1 MGEGINGTLDL
12 LAHDGPDNYTDL
24 GEIEFSN
31 SDGYTYDPE
40 PEPPASLSCDALCA
54 FVLASNIII
63 FILGIVGNGL
73 VIWIIGKTK
82 RTVNSSWYLSL
93 AVSDFL
99 FCTTVPFNGVYMAT
113 GHWHFGLFMCKFISV
128 AFPLNMYSSIFLL
141 LVISVD
147 RCMCVVFPVWTQ
159 NHRTLRRSSAIIVLV
174 WIVSALL
181 TLPSLVFPTT
191 QTIKDQTKCIHDHN
205 STAFSRESVVLIGF
219 VFGLAIPL
227 MVIVICYS
235 VIMLKLRA
243 NRMMR
248 SSKPFKVMTAV
259 IITFVMCWLPFQIF
273 RLMEVYYT
281 SCSSALLKTGIQV
294 TITIAYAN
302 SFMNPILY
310 SFMGQDFRN
319 KCLMSILSRMESA
332 LQEEDRSTKAMS
344 MSKSSS

>member
-1 MGEGINGTLDL
+1 MGRDSGINGTLISMVHDEPNDYEYNPDL
-12 LAHDGPDNYTDL
+12 
-24 GEIEFSN
+24 
-31 SDGYTYDPE
+31 
-40 PEPPASLSCDALCA
+40 EPPARLSCDALCV
-54 FVLASNIII
+54 FVLISNIII

-73 VIWIIGKTK
+73 VIWIIVVKTK

-113 GHWHFGLFMCKFISV
+113 GHWHFGHFMCKFISV
-128 AFPLNMYSSIFLL
+128 AFPLNMYCSIFLL

-147 RCMCVVFPVWTQ
+147 RCMCVIFPVWTQ
-159 NHRTLRRSSAIIVLV
+159 NHRTLRKSSAIIALV

-181 TLPSLVFPTT
+181 TLPSIFFSTT
-191 QTIKDQTKCIHDHN
+191 QTKEDETTCIHDHDP
-205 STAFSRESVVLIGF
+205 TAFSRKSAALICV
-219 VFGLAIPL
+219 VFGLAVPL

-243 NRMMR
+243 NPMMR

-259 IITFVMCWLPFQIF
+259 IITFVICWLPFQIF
-273 RLMEVYYT
+273 QLLEVYHALYSGT
-281 SCSSALLKTGIQV
+281 LLKTGIQV

-319 KCLMSILSRMESA
+319 KCLMSVLTRMENA
-332 LQEEDRSTKAMS
+332 LQEEGRCSKAMS
-344 MSKSSS
+344 MSKSADG

>member
-1 MGEGINGTLDL
+1 MGRDSGINGTLVSMV
-12 LAHDGPDNYTDL
+12 HDETND
-24 GEIEFSN
+24 
-31 SDGYTYDPE
+31 YTYNPDL
-40 PEPPASLSCDALCA
+40 EPPARLSCDALCA
-54 FVLASNIII
+54 FVLTSNIII

-73 VIWIIGKTK
+73 VIWIISVKTK

-93 AVSDFL
+93 AASDFL
-99 FCTTVPFNGVYMAT
+99 FCATVPLNGVYMAT
-113 GHWHFGLFMCKFISV
+113 GHWHFGHFMCKFVSV

-159 NHRTLRRSSAIIVLV
+159 NHRTLRKSSAIIVLV

-181 TLPSLVFPTT
+181 TLPSFVFR
-191 QTIKDQTKCIHDHN
+191 TIEDDTKCIHDYD
-205 STAFSRESVVLIGF
+205 STAFSRKNTVLIGF
-219 VFGLAIPL
+219 IFGLAIPL

-235 VIMLKLRA
+235 VITLKLRA

-259 IITFVMCWLPFQIF
+259 IITFVICWLPFQIF
-273 RLMEVYYT
+273 QLLEVYHASYSHT
-281 SCSSALLKTGIQV
+281 LLKIGIQV
-294 TITIAYAN
+294 TMTLAYAN

-319 KCLMSILSRMESA
+319 KCLMSVLSRMENA
-332 LQEEDRSTKAMS
+332 LREEGCSTKAMS

>member
-1 MGEGINGTLDL
+1 
-12 LAHDGPDNYTDL
+12 
-24 GEIEFSN
+24 
-31 SDGYTYDPE
+31 
-40 PEPPASLSCDALCA
+40 
-54 FVLASNIII
+54 NIII

-73 VIWIIGKTK
+73 VIWIIGVKTK
-82 RTVNSSWYLSL
+82 RTVNSLWYLSL

-99 FCTTVPFNGVYMAT
+99 CCTTGPFNGVYMAT
-113 GHWHFGLFMCKFISV
+113 GHWHFGHFMCKLISV

-159 NHRTLRRSSAIIVLV
+159 NHRTLRKSSAIIALV
-174 WIVSALL
+174 WTVSALL
-181 TLPSLVFPTT
+181 ALSSLVFSTT
-191 QTIKDQTKCIHDHN
+191 QTAKDDTKCINN
-205 STAFSRESVVLIGF
+205 STAFSRKIVVFIGF
-219 VFGLAIPL
+219 IFGLAVPL

-259 IITFVMCWLPFQIF
+259 IITFVICWLPFQIF
-273 RLMEVYYT
+273 RLLEVYHALYSHT
-281 SCSSALLKTGIQV
+281 LLKIGIQV
-294 TITIAYAN
+294 TMTIAYAN

-310 SFMGQDFRN
+310 SFMGQDIRN
-319 KCLMSILSRMESA
+319 KCLMSVLSRMESA
-332 LQEEDRSTKAMS
+332 LQEERRSTKAMS

>member
-1 MGEGINGTLDL
+1 MGRDSGINGTSDSMV
-12 LAHDGPDNYTDL
+12 HDESYD
-24 GEIEFSN
+24 
-31 SDGYTYDPE
+31 YTYEPD
-40 PEPPASLSCDALCA
+40 PEPPAHLSCDALCV
-54 FVLASNIII
+54 FVLTSNIII

-73 VIWIIGKTK
+73 VIWIIGVKTK
-82 RTVNSSWYLSL
+82 RTVNSSYYLSL

-99 FCTTVPFNGVYMAT
+99 FCTTVPLNGVYMAT
-113 GHWHFGLFMCKFISV
+113 GHWHFGHFMCKFISV
-128 AFPLNMYSSIFLL
+128 AFPLNLYSSIFLL

-159 NHRTLRRSSAIIVLV
+159 NHRTLRKSSAIIALV
-174 WIVSALL
+174 WIVSTLL
-181 TLPSLVFPTT
+181 TLPSFVFRTT
-191 QTIKDQTKCIHDHN
+191 QSIKDDTKCIPDHD
-205 STAFSRESVVLIGF
+205 STVFSRKSAVLIGF
-219 VFGLAIPL
+219 VFGLAVPL

-259 IITFVMCWLPFQIF
+259 IITFVICWLPFQIF
-273 RLMEVYYT
+273 QLLEVYHALYSDT
-281 SCSSALLKTGIQV
+281 LLKIGIQV

-319 KCLMSILSRMESA
+319 KCLRSVLSRMESA
-332 LQEEDRSTKAMS
+332 LQEEGRSTKAMS
-344 MSKSSS
+344 ISKSADG